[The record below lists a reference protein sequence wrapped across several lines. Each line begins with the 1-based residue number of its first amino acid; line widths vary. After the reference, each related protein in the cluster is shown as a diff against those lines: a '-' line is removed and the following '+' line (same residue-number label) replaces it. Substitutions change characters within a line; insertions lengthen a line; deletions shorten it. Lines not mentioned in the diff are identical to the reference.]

1 MEVQMNMTYFG
12 NEISEKIKQNI
23 VSAWQE
29 GHGGTAEK
37 AHLLHSNDGVVLLIP
52 EALYQAEMTLSRNS
66 GTGGNVLD
74 QYLRTLLHTVASDF
88 VPMLEKNTNQTID
101 KVIPLV
107 DLHAGWAIAFYR
119 FK

>member
-1 MEVQMNMTYFG
+1 MNMTYFE

-52 EALYQAEMTLSRNS
+52 EALYQAEMTLSRNP
-66 GTGGNVLD
+66 GAGGNVLD

-101 KVIPLV
+101 QVIPLV

>member
-1 MEVQMNMTYFG
+1 MDRIHLENG
-12 NEISEKIKQNI
+12 ISEKIKQTI

-66 GTGGNVLD
+66 GAGENVLD
-74 QYLRTLLHTVASDF
+74 QYLRTLLHAVASEF
-88 VPMLEKNTNQTID
+88 VPMLEKNTNRTID

-107 DLHAGWAIAFYR
+107 DLQAGWAIAFYR